1 MAPVYV
7 PKPPGSDTPRSN
19 RRLRL
24 CPPTTLN
31 RRCSLSSCT
40 TWTECGVLCRLAGHL
55 RTYFWTGKKHK
66 QVEVRGLAQRA
77 PRSLNS
83 FNAPIQ
89 LYRKR
94 ARVAEN
100 SNKSRRRAY
109 RLTAAMTGCREPASA
124 PQSAPTSPQPSKQR
138 RKAAIELKRRDRD
151 SETPL
156 VQVQPSDPSF
166 RVFYWC
172 CRFITRGRG

>member
-89 LYRKR
+89 LYHKR

-124 PQSAPTSPQPSKQR
+124 PQSAPTPPQPT
-138 RKAAIELKRRDRD
+138 AVIELMRDRLRD
-151 SETPL
+151 ATSPSATLRPVSSRLLL
-156 VQVQPSDPSF
+156 VLPIHNS
-166 RVFYWC
+166 R
-172 CRFITRGRG
+172 